1 VIILLDTASQTVRS
15 GYPLSR
21 MRVASGRESAA
32 SVSENPHPGEID
44 MSVSCLYG
52 ESRSVV
58 TASDELC
65 PGLVL

>member
-1 VIILLDTASQTVRS
+1 MTVPETISRTVRS

-21 MRVASGRESAA
+21 VRDASGIA
-32 SVSENPHPGEID
+32 SDADVIENPPPGEID
-44 MSVSCLYG
+44 MRVSLLYG

-65 PGLVL
+65 PGIVL